1 MKSILRRDIYNKR
14 KGQTIPKA
22 QVQAWDKGIGYN
34 QGHYRT
40 SSASKI
46 EQKMDYNH
54 VKGLRVSF
62 EEFISW
68 IASGRSGA
76 DEHWTPIST
85 LCSVC
90 SMNFN
95 FIGQLESFD
104 EDLELLVSRLKVP
117 KAGNSKIAPKFC
129 H

>member
-1 MKSILRRDIYNKR
+1 
-14 KGQTIPKA
+14 
-22 QVQAWDKGIGYN
+22 
-34 QGHYRT
+34 
-40 SSASKI
+40 
-46 EQKMDYNH
+46 MDYNH

-129 H
+129 HSLVTENLDLRSCSDLF